1 MTSTPTATKA
11 SVEAVINSFVLRFL
25 ETTFEPPKFGRGG
38 TWGGSP
44 PSSIRTVLPAAC
56 ESGTGAERGLIAG
69 SRQIVEQDEPI
80 RTRLVPDVRKPPVSI
95 EMTLLQRALAI
106 SH

>member
-44 PSSIRTVLPAAC
+44 PSSIRTVWPAVC
-56 ESGTGAERGLIAG
+56 ESATGVERGLIVG
-69 SRQIVEQDEPI
+69 SCQIVEQDEQI
-80 RTRLVPDVRKPPVSI
+80 RRRRVRRVRNWPVSV
-95 EMTLLQRALAI
+95 ELTLLRRAMAVI
-106 SH
+106 H